1 MSAKMK
7 THKGAA
13 KRFKITK
20 RGKIKHYNQ
29 GHTHMMSNKSAR
41 RRRRMRK
48 PSVLA
53 AAKARKIARMINAAG

>member
-29 GHTHMMSNKSAR
+29 GHSHLMSNKSAR
-41 RRRRMRK
+41 RRRSMRK
-48 PSVLA
+48 PSVLSV
-53 AAKARKIARMINAAG
+53 AKARRIVRMINAAG